1 MNKEI
6 LDKLHT
12 ALYTV
17 SPLASD
23 RDRIIEGMGE
33 TIWLETLEKALAVLN
48 DEARGHVV
56 QLLNDGKL
64 DEAVEVMM
72 THNVDI
78 DAIITQVSTSV
89 LEDVLLAAKG

>member
-12 ALYTV
+12 ALYAV

-23 RDRIIEGMGE
+23 RDRIIEAMGE

-48 DEARGHVV
+48 EEARGHVV
-56 QLLNDGKL
+56 ELLNDGKL
-64 DEAVEVMM
+64 DEAVEVMV
-72 THNVDI
+72 THDVDI
-78 DAIITQVSTSV
+78 DSIITQVSTSV